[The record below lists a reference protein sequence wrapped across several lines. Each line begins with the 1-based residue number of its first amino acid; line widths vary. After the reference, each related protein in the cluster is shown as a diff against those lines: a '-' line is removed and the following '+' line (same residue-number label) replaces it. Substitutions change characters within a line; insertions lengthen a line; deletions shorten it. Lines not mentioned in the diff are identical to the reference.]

1 MLSALAALERA
12 WPGAVELP
20 ETWPECERLLPHIL
34 ALEQSAAVGDDAAV
48 VLVGLLNQAC
58 KYLSHAGG
66 GLRAGEAAEEVYE
79 ASRRLLGP
87 EHPHTLASA
96 SNLAETRRDL
106 GDAEGALRLHQEVYE
121 ASRRLLG
128 PEHPHTLTSANNLA
142 ETRRDLGDVEGALR
156 LHQEVYEARRRLLGP
171 EHPHTLTS
179 ANNLADTRR
188 ALGDA
193 EGALRLHQEVYEA
206 FRRLLGPEH
215 PHTLTSANNLA
226 ETRRA
231 LAEPFSTSDASRPG

>member
-34 ALEQSAAVGDDAAV
+34 ALEQSAAVGDEAAV
-48 VLVGLLNQAC
+48 VLVGLLNRAC

-66 GLRAGEAAEEVYE
+66 GLRAGEAAGEVYE

-87 EHPHTLASA
+87 EHL
-96 SNLAETRRDL
+96 N
-106 GDAEGALRLHQEVYE
+106 
-121 ASRRLLG
+121 
-128 PEHPHTLTSANNLA
+128 TLTSANNLA
-142 ETRRDLGDVEGALR
+142 ETRRAVGDAEGAR
-156 LHQEVYEARRRLLGP
+156 ELHEEVYEAFRRLLGP
-171 EHPHTLTS
+171 EYPNTLTS
-179 ANNLADTRR
+179 ANNLAETRR
-188 ALGDA
+188 AVGDA

-215 PHTLTSANNLA
+215 PNTLGSANNLA

-231 LAEPFSTSDASRPG
+231 VGDAEGARELLDDRRRWE